1 MASINMN
8 IDYDNLKLTDIISV
22 DFLQKVQDAFGKSLN
37 FAVITNDID
46 GNPITRPTNF
56 CDFCM
61 KMTRGTE
68 KGAQRCK
75 ECGRNGGS
83 QASRTGRPAVYEC
96 HTGMTDF
103 ATPIMIDGHQL
114 GTIVGGQVL
123 TQPLDEENIRRV
135 ARELKVN
142 EDDYLE
148 GARDVERNRSVD
160 RESLAA
166 AVDMMAQVAEVV
178 SRIGIYKQRLSNVAA
193 FINEKLTNV
202 SATMQELNATANDVS
217 TNQEA
222 LNKGIQEVNEI
233 SSKINEFTSLIKDI
247 AKQTRLLGLNASIEA
262 ARAGTA
268 GAGFSVVA
276 EEIGKLAGSSS
287 DTVDKIQEITAQ
299 ITIAVNETVR
309 KANNTASM
317 VDEQTAAI
325 EKSTQDL
332 VDLSMYSTELV
343 SLTK

>member
-1 MASINMN
+1 
-8 IDYDNLKLTDIISV
+8 
-22 DFLQKVQDAFGKSLN
+22 
-37 FAVITNDID
+37 
-46 GNPITRPTNF
+46 
-56 CDFCM
+56 
-61 KMTRGTE
+61 
-68 KGAQRCK
+68 
-75 ECGRNGGS
+75 
-83 QASRTGRPAVYEC
+83 
-96 HTGMTDF
+96 
-103 ATPIMIDGHQL
+103 
-114 GTIVGGQVL
+114 
-123 TQPLDEENIRRV
+123 
-135 ARELKVN
+135 
-142 EDDYLE
+142 
-148 GARDVERNRSVD
+148 
-160 RESLAA
+160 
-166 AVDMMAQVAEVV
+166 MAQVAEAV

-217 TNQEA
+217 ANQEA

-332 VDLSMYSTELV
+332 VDLSMYSTELA